1 MKHSRK
7 VLIEKRKE
15 GNVLFNNILNTFYLW
30 LYGNKHIVKDHSERE
45 KVKQLLPLHGLL
57 FPISSKGSLYMHHPT
72 AKIAYTMAFGTPVVE
87 HWLE

>member
-15 GNVLFNNILNTFYLW
+15 GNVLFNNMLNTFYLW
-30 LYGNKHIVKDHSERE
+30 LYGVKHIVKDHSERE
-45 KVKQLLPLHGLL
+45 KVMQLLPLHGLL